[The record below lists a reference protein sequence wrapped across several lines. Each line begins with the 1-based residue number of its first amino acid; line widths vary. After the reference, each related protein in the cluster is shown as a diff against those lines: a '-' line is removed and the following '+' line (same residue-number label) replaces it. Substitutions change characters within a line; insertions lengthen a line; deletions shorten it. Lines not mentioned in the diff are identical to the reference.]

1 MGVSSAV
8 NTSVFDAGLSVFDH
22 MSYSWKKHYFKKYVI
37 FTTNY
42 WVVIFSTIMLMNIT
56 QIERRLI
63 STLIFT
69 LMLLF
74 LTKRVDPWWLT
85 VTFVSVGFSFRTKS
99 VFFLYSTF
107 IQSRR
112 QSFGISVYS
121 TLNKNAI
128 WSFKFQRYFE
138 MTASVLQM

>member
-42 WVVIFSTIMLMNIT
+42 SVVIFSTIMLMNIT

-99 VFFLYSTF
+99 VFFSVQYIHSIKKTVIWHF
-107 IQSRR
+107 CIQYIE
-112 QSFGISVYS
+112 QKCNLVI
-121 TLNKNAI
+121 
-128 WSFKFQRYFE
+128 
-138 MTASVLQM
+138 